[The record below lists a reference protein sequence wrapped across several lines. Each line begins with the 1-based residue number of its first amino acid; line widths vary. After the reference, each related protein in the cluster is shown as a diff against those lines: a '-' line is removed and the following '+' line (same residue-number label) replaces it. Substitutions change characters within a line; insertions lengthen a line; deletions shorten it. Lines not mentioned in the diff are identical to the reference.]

1 MPTLHAARK
10 MQVAAGQA
18 SRARCSPARAFIQSP
33 GWGRCSPARAF
44 IHAALSFLGCY
55 LKIASSWMETLQLMA
70 RATVCHEDLN
80 WWLKSKPRLRPSSA
94 RSRISDL
101 TQLITS
107 HPLCL
112 GFLLRLTA
120 VLCKQ
125 QDKAFRVVFLICE
138 GKQRMRNV
146 RSKAS
151 LRRYP
156 LPRQKRFGTTTTFIL
171 MLF

>member
-1 MPTLHAARK
+1 MKNAY
-10 MQVAAGQA
+10 A
-18 SRARCSPARAFIQSP
+18 SRSQENASSSRTGFPCTLLPSQGIV
-33 GWGRCSPARAF
+33 AF

-55 LKIASSWMETLQLMA
+55 LKIASSWMEILQLMA

-80 WWLKSKPRLRPSSA
+80 RWLKSKPRLRPSSA

-112 GFLLRLTA
+112 RFLLRLTA

-156 LPRQKRFGTTTTFIL
+156 LPRQKRFGSTTTFIL
-171 MLF
+171 RLF